1 MMQVNQVFLMMQFEL
16 REPNQVTQLAIS
28 QLSKTVRD
36 GVYTGGPDQSSVSSS
51 EGALGGLQQSSGRLL
66 T

>member
-28 QLSKTVRD
+28 QLSNPVRD
-36 GVYTGGPDQSSVSSS
+36 GV
-51 EGALGGLQQSSGRLL
+51 
-66 T
+66 